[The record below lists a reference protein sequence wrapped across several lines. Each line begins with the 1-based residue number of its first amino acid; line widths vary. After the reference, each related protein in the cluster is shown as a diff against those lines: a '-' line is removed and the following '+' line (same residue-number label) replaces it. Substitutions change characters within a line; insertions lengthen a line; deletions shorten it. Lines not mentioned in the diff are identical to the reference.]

1 MRWEEG
7 DRTYVLSV
15 CMCVAVPLVQGCRV
29 EACVDGLGDS
39 GARAQVCGFRFRVY
53 GAECRV

>member
-1 MRWEEG
+1 
-7 DRTYVLSV
+7 
-15 CMCVAVPLVQGCRV
+15 MCVAVPLVQGCRV